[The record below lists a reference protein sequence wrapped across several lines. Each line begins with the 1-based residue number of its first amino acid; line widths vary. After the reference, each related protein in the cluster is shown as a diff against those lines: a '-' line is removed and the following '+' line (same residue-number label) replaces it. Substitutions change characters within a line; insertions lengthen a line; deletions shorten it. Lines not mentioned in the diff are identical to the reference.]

1 MSNPVHIYAS
11 FLDYDP
17 PQHNR
22 TICQPLCSHTAS
34 LSGCVEEKG
43 CQNGLAQ
50 PLDCIHFRIDSM
62 INKWRLEIV
71 ISDLPGTRMR
81 QWSIWTACLVGF
93 GGGMKAQKLTVPLD
107 QSWQKNYAT
116 CISIYIM
123 YVQYKGRNKPK
134 GFPNVFP

>member
-1 MSNPVHIYAS
+1 MID
-11 FLDYDP
+11 L
-17 PQHNR
+17 
-22 TICQPLCSHTAS
+22 
-34 LSGCVEEKG
+34 KG
-43 CQNGLAQ
+43 L
-50 PLDCIHFRIDSM
+50 
-62 INKWRLEIV
+62 
-71 ISDLPGTRMR
+71 
-81 QWSIWTACLVGF
+81 F